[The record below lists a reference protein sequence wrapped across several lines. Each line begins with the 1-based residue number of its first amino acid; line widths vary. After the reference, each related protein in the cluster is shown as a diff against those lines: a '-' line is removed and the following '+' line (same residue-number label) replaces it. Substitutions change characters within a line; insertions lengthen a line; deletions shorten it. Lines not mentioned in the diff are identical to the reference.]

1 MIEKATILNGPNL
14 KRKGDN
20 NNQKNKK
27 ARFSKWKKITKLNS
41 KIT

>member
-27 ARFSKWKKITKLNS
+27 ARFSKGKKITKLNS